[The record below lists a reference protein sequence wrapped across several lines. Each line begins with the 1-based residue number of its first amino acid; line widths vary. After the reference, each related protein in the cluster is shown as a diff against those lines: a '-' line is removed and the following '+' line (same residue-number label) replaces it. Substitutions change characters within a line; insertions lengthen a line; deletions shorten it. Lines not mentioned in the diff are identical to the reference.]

1 MDTTELIAI
10 INRGESSKVQFKERL
25 PHIDSLA
32 NELIAFSN
40 THGGLLLIG
49 VNDKTG
55 DLNGLSFSE
64 IQQSNSQMVNAASQ
78 KVFPPVNVITETVS
92 IGNHNIIVVK
102 IDEGNAK
109 PYKDRNG
116 VIYIKN
122 GTDKRKVTSN
132 DELARLLREGGALYA
147 EEMPIRG
154 SSIDDIDIEQFN
166 LFLFKKYKKTLEELL
181 QENLTIEQILVNLNL
196 AKNKEFLLSGLL
208 LFSKKRHFFLPQFSI
223 QCISADGTII
233 NYAFSDN
240 ETAFEGTIS
249 SIFQRTMDFIGR
261 NMKKVPEASGFNS
274 PTKWEIPYEVFEELL
289 VNALVHRDY
298 FISSTIKV
306 FVYTDRVE
314 IISPGRLPN
323 SLTVENIKNGV
334 SIIRNP
340 ILLSTLQYILPYKGL
355 GTGIRRS
362 YSLYPDIAME
372 NEIDDNQFKVII
384 WRPMPIAGAGIVEN
398 RGH

>member
-116 VIYIKN
+116 VTYIKN
-122 GTDKRKVTSN
+122 GTDKRNVTSN
-132 DELARLLREGGALYA
+132 DELARLLREGGSLYA
-147 EEMPIRG
+147 EEMSIKG
-154 SSIDDIDIEQFN
+154 SSTRQTHEYFVSR
-166 LFLFKKYKKTLEELL
+166 FFA
-181 QENLTIEQILVNLNL
+181 V
-196 AKNKEFLLSGLL
+196 FGV
-208 LFSKKRHFFLPQFSI
+208 FS
-223 QCISADGTII
+223 
-233 NYAFSDN
+233 
-240 ETAFEGTIS
+240 
-249 SIFQRTMDFIGR
+249 
-261 NMKKVPEASGFNS
+261 MKKWPV
-274 PTKWEIPYEVFEELL
+274 KQ
-289 VNALVHRDY
+289 Y
-298 FISSTIKV
+298 F
-306 FVYTDRVE
+306 
-314 IISPGRLPN
+314 
-323 SLTVENIKNGV
+323 
-334 SIIRNP
+334 
-340 ILLSTLQYILPYKGL
+340 
-355 GTGIRRS
+355 
-362 YSLYPDIAME
+362 
-372 NEIDDNQFKVII
+372 
-384 WRPMPIAGAGIVEN
+384 
-398 RGH
+398 